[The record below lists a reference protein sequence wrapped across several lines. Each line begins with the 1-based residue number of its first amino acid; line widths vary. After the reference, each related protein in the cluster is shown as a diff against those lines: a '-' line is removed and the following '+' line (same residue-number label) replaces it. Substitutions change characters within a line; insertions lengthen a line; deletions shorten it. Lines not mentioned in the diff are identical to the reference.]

1 MSRLISPDG
10 EHLFIVSLL
19 LTSLIKFP
27 PPCRVNLH
35 GRIFLKRIK
44 HWLVVLFLPMLIFF
58 ENDVFS
64 EWRKRY
70 FRRSKNQTF
79 RCPNF
84 LKLFLWI
91 LHFGG
96 GIIVNFFRKGK
107 KRKSYLNFSLYHYHR
122 FSRISERKWEIVK
135 SVVYH
140 KSGVQLGSLFR
151 PIVTNTSNSYQFRRI
166 GSTCVPKVGCH
177 FWTCITFP
185 LNSNIGPANIRNHFC
200 VSILMG
206 LYTGGA
212 HFRSFTAFDCFWRL
226 LPTKL
231 LISLRWHFVHWV

>member
-1 MSRLISPDG
+1 
-10 EHLFIVSLL
+10 
-19 LTSLIKFP
+19 
-27 PPCRVNLH
+27 
-35 GRIFLKRIK
+35 
-44 HWLVVLFLPMLIFF
+44 MLIFF

-79 RCPNF
+79 LCPNF

-107 KRKSYLNFSLYHYHR
+107 KRKSYLNVSLYHYHR

-140 KSGVQLGSLFR
+140 KSSVQLDNLFR

-166 GSTCVPKVGCH
+166 RSTCVPKVGCH

-206 LYTGGA
+206 LYTGNLIFGVLRHLIA
-212 HFRSFTAFDCFWRL
+212 FEDSYLLSCWFHCVDILCIGFRFC
-226 LPTKL
+226 KL
-231 LISLRWHFVHWV
+231 YHCHKFRD